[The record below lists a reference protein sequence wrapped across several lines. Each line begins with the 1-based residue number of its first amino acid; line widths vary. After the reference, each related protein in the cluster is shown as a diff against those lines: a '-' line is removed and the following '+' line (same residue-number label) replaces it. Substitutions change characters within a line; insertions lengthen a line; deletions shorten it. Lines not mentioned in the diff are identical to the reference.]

1 MGYWLKT
8 WVKKPD
14 GDKKESEKKDGDS
27 KEPAQTT
34 DAKETSAKPDVKPSE
49 TEAPKITLD
58 ILDASG
64 KVIRHFPKKEE
75 EGEQDEAFGAPDR
88 NARTLPADAGLN
100 RFVWDLDY
108 EGASKGPHAHLL
120 GGSTSRPRPLP
131 ATCQM
136 KLTVLRKAYT

>member
-75 EGEQDEAFGAPDR
+75 EGTQVQGFAAPNR
-88 NARTLPADAGLN
+88 NPA
-100 RFVWDLDY
+100 
-108 EGASKGPHAHLL
+108 
-120 GGSTSRPRPLP
+120 PLP
-131 ATCQM
+131 PHPTPHPS
-136 KLTVLRKAYT
+136 